1 MKTTHLED
9 RHRDET
15 KFSTENGIST
25 QDEEESSTKSLLRRE
40 TDDRARLPSLQNFKI
55 YSERRARLLYA
66 TRAFPYILQ
75 SRRSCITIF
84 IRRKCSH
91 ESQIA
96 RRFLPFL
103 ARSVLD

>member
-1 MKTTHLED
+1 MGFLHKMK
-9 RHRDET
+9 
-15 KFSTENGIST
+15 K
-25 QDEEESSTKSLLRRE
+25 SSTKSLLRRE

-91 ESQIA
+91 KSLKSLKVVS
-96 RRFLPFL
+96 FLFS
-103 ARSVLD
+103 RSRVLD